1 MASVHPMSRRDLLAG
16 ASALAAAAPSL
27 AAAQPARLNPIV
39 AMSAVQ
45 LADTIRRRQASC
57 VEVMDAYLDHIDRLN
72 GPVNAIVS
80 RVPRDALIAEAREK
94 DAALAGGAAPGALY
108 GFPLAVKDLTA
119 VKGLPTTSGSPIFRN
134 NIAQADAP
142 FVARMRGAGA
152 VFIGKTNTPE
162 FGLGS
167 HTFNEVFGATRNPY
181 DLSRSAGGS
190 SGGGAV
196 ALTLRMA
203 PVADGS
209 DHAGSLR
216 NPAAWNNI
224 FGFRP
229 SFGRV
234 FAPGGFYAGLSVSGP
249 MARDVPDLG
258 LLLSVMAGF
267 DDHSPLSI
275 NEDPAIFA
283 RQPASDVKGKRIA
296 WLGDFGGKIP
306 LEPGV
311 LPLCETA
318 LKVFPTLGASVEAAL
333 PDMSVDTVWSAWKVL
348 RAWETGPNLKAH
360 YDDPARRELLKPEA
374 RFEVESL
381 MKLSALDVTNALAVR
396 NQWHRAV
403 ADLFDRYDYLILP
416 GCQVFPFPVEQRWPQ
431 VIAGQQ
437 MTTYHEWMK
446 LMVLI
451 TMTGC
456 PTIGVPAGF
465 DARGLPM
472 GLQIVAPR
480 RRDLACLEVAHAYD
494 QATRWTQRR
503 LPPSIRAV

>member
-1 MASVHPMSRRDLLAG
+1 MASEFPVSRRGLLAG
-16 ASALAAAAPSL
+16 ASALAAAPSL
-27 AAAQPARLNPIV
+27 AVAQPARLDPIV
-39 AMSAVQ
+39 AMGGVQ
-45 LADTIRRRQASC
+45 LAEAIRRKQVSC
-57 VEVMDAYLDHIDRLN
+57 VEVMGAYLNHIDRQN

-80 RVPRDALIAEAREK
+80 RVPREPLLAEARAK
-94 DAALAGGAAPGALY
+94 DAELARGATPGALF
-108 GFPLAVKDLTA
+108 GFPLAVKDLAA
-119 VKGLPTTSGSPIFRN
+119 VKGLPTTSGATFLRS

-142 FVARMRGAGA
+142 FVSRMRQAGG

-167 HTFNEVFGATRNPY
+167 HTFNEVFGPTRNPY

-190 SGGGAV
+190 SGGAGV
-196 ALTLRMA
+196 ALAMRMA

-216 NPAAWNNI
+216 NPAAWNNV

-234 FAPGGFYAGLSVSGP
+234 YAPGGFYAGLSVPGP
-249 MARDVPDLG
+249 MGRSVPDLG

-267 DDHSPLSI
+267 DDHSPLSLE
-275 NEDPAIFA
+275 EDPAVFA
-283 RQPASDVKGKRIA
+283 RPIGRDQKGKRAA
-296 WLGDFGGKIP
+296 WLGDFGGKVP

-318 LKVFPTLGASVEAAL
+318 LKTFDAIGVSVEPAL
-333 PDMSVDTVWSAWKVL
+333 PAMSVDSVWNAWKVL
-348 RAWETGPNLKAH
+348 RAWESGPGLKAH
-360 YDDPARRELLKPEA
+360 YDDPARRALMKPEA

-396 NQWHRAV
+396 NQWHRAI
-403 ADLFDRYDYLILP
+403 ADLFDRYDYLVLP

-437 MTTYHEWMK
+437 MQTYHEWMK

-451 TMTGC
+451 TMSGC
-456 PTIGVPAGF
+456 PTMAVPAGF

-480 RRDLACLEVAHAYD
+480 RRDLPCLEVAHAYD
-494 QATRWTQRR
+494 QATRWTERR
-503 LPPSIRAV
+503 LPPALRAA